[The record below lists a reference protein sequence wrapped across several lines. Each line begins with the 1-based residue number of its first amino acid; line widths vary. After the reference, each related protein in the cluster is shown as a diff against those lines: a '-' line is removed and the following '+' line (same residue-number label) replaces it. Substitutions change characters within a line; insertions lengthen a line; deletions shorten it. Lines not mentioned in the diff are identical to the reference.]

1 MARKV
6 TSPNDSLDEHELREA
21 FRRSGLWRR
30 GWTYAQ
36 AIKNEGVL
44 TGLRCTVQAHRR
56 AVERRGE
63 HLPAQLGL
71 I

>member
-1 MARKV
+1 MNE
-6 TSPNDSLDEHELREA
+6 TEHELREA
-21 FRRSGLWRR
+21 FNRSGLWRH

-36 AIKNEGVL
+36 AIKSEGVL

-56 AVERRGE
+56 ATERRGE
-63 HLPAQLGL
+63 HLPAQMGL